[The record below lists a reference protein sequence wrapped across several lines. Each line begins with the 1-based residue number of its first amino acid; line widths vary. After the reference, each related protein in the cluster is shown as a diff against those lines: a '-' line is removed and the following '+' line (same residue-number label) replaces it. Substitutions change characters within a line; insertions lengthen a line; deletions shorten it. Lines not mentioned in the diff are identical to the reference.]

1 MILLYALAFPLVVS
15 ADMKVG
21 EKKAQLCLLCH
32 KLANANAP
40 RAMVPLLEAQ
50 PSRYLYLQTKAYKE
64 KRRPDSIMQTNSASL
79 SDRDMRDIADYLAR
93 QKPLRATYSLDAA
106 KIAGGGAK
114 AEELKCA
121 TCHLPSF
128 AGKGEIPRLAGQVP
142 GYLLAQLE
150 AFQAGKRAHGAG
162 PKAAPA
168 LKLSEEET
176 ESVAQFL
183 ASLD

>member
-1 MILLYALAFPLVVS
+1 MILLFALAFPLAAS
-15 ADMKVG
+15 ADMKAG

-40 RAMVPLLEAQ
+40 RAMIPLLEAQ

-64 KRRPDSIMQTNSASL
+64 KRRPDSIMQTNSAIL
-79 SDRDMRDIADYLAR
+79 SDRDMRDIADYLAA
-93 QKPLRATYSLDAA
+93 QKPLRATYSLDAP
-106 KIAGGGAK
+106 KVAGGGAK

-142 GYLLAQLE
+142 GYLHRQLE
-150 AFQAGKRAHGAG
+150 AFQAGTRAHGTG
-162 PKAAPA
+162 RNAAPP
-168 LKLSEEET
+168 LKLSEEEA
-176 ESVAQFL
+176 EGLAQFL
-183 ASLD
+183 ASLE